1 MRKTLSALLTSALLS
16 AVLPAAAAQ
25 EPQPQTQTPP
35 AQTQP
40 QQSDASAK
48 LTNKDVVDMVKAGL
62 APSIIIAKIKGSP
75 NGFDSSPAALQELKG
90 AGVPDE
96 VMLVMVQASTQ
107 TLPTPTGTAAVE
119 GEPVEVKVPDGTE
132 IEVEL
137 KNNVS
142 GQEVKVGDIVDL
154 TVIRPVQVGGVTIVE
169 KGASARARITT
180 AKKAGHWGK
189 AGKLEWTMQDVQ
201 AVDGNRLP
209 ARFTKRDTGDS
220 KGGTVATAT
229 AITAV
234 VFFPAAPLW
243 GFKKGKPAV
252 MPAGTRYT
260 VFVSGDTAVK
270 GKAAPSAPAQQ

>member
-1 MRKTLSALLTSALLS
+1 VRKILSALLTSALLS
-16 AVLPAAAAQ
+16 AALPAAAAQ
-25 EPQPQTQTPP
+25 DPQPQTQSTQ
-35 AQTQP
+35 AQTQ
-40 QQSDASAK
+40 QAEAR

-62 APSIIIAKIKGSP
+62 TSAVVVAKIKGSAS
-75 NGFDSSPAALQELKG
+75 GFDTSPAALQELKS

-96 VMLVMVQASTQ
+96 VMLVMVQAASAPAANAA
-107 TLPTPTGTAAVE
+107 LTPTGTAAVG

-154 TVIRPVQVGGVTIVE
+154 TVVRPVQVNGVTVID

-229 AITAV
+229 VVTAV
-234 VFFPAAPLW
+234 LFFPAAPLW

-252 MPAGTRYT
+252 VPAGTRYT
-260 VFVSGDTAVK
+260 VFASGDTGVR
-270 GKAAPSAPAQQ
+270 GKAAPAAPAQ

>member
-1 MRKTLSALLTSALLS
+1 MRKTLSALLTSALL
-16 AVLPAAAAQ
+16 ATALPAAAAARQ
-25 EPQPQTQTPP
+25 EQQPQTQT
-35 AQTQP
+35 QP
-40 QQSDASAK
+40 QPAEAR
-48 LTNKDVVDMVKAGL
+48 LTNKDVLDMVKAGL
-62 APSIIIAKIKGSP
+62 ATAVVVAKIKGSAS
-75 NGFDSSPAALQELKG
+75 GFDTSPAALQELKA

-96 VMLVMVQASTQ
+96 VMLSMVQAAAPAPAAA
-107 TLPTPTGTAAVE
+107 LTPTGTAAVE
-119 GEPVEVKVPDGTE
+119 GDPVEVKVPDGTE

-154 TVIRPVQVGGVTIVE
+154 TVLRPVQVGGVTIID

-209 ARFTKRDTGDS
+209 TRFTKRDTGDS

-229 AITAV
+229 AVTAV
-234 VFFPAAPLW
+234 LFFPAAPLW

-252 MPAGTRYT
+252 TPAGTRYT
-260 VFVSGDTAVK
+260 VFVHGDTAVK
-270 GKAAPSAPAQQ
+270 GKAAPAAPAQ

>member
-1 MRKTLSALLTSALLS
+1 MRKTLSALLISALLAS
-16 AVLPAAAAQ
+16 APAARAAAQ
-25 EPQPQTQTPP
+25 DPQPQTQQP
-35 AQTQP
+35 QTQQP
-40 QQSDASAK
+40 QTQQAEAR
-48 LTNKDVVDMVKAGL
+48 LTNKDVSDMVRAGL
-62 APSIIIAKIKGSP
+62 ANAVVIAKIKGSA
-75 NGFDSSPAALQELKG
+75 NGFDTSPAALQELKA

-96 VMLVMVQASTQ
+96 VMLVMVQAAAA
-107 TLPTPTGTAAVE
+107 PNAAPTGTAAAG

-154 TVIRPVQVGGVTIVE
+154 TVVRPVQVGGVTIIE

-189 AGKLEWTMQDVQ
+189 AGKLEWSMQDVQ
-201 AVDGNRLP
+201 AVDGNRLT

-260 VFVSGDTAVK
+260 VFVSGDAAVK
-270 GKAAPSAPAQQ
+270 GRAAQ

>member
-1 MRKTLSALLTSALLS
+1 VRKTLSALLTSALLS
-16 AVLPAAAAQ
+16 AALPVAAAQ
-25 EPQPQTQTPP
+25 DPQTQTQSAQ
-35 AQTQP
+35 AQTQS
-40 QQSDASAK
+40 QQPDAK
-48 LTNKDVVDMVKAGL
+48 LTNQDVVDLIKAGIGP
-62 APSIIIAKIKGSP
+62 AVVVAKIKGSAS
-75 NGFDSSPAALQELKG
+75 GFDTSPAALQELKA

-96 VMLVMVQASTQ
+96 VILAMVQAAAAPAAA
-107 TLPTPTGTAAVE
+107 LTPTGTAAVG

-154 TVIRPVQVGGVTIVE
+154 TVIRPVQVNGVTVVE

-229 AITAV
+229 VVTAV

-260 VFVSGDTAVK
+260 VFASGDTAVK
-270 GKAAPSAPAQQ
+270 GKAARPAAAQ

>member
-1 MRKTLSALLTSALLS
+1 MRKTLSALLTSALL
-16 AVLPAAAAQ
+16 AATLPASAAARQ
-25 EPQPQTQTPP
+25 DQQPTQTQAQSP
-35 AQTQP
+35 APETR
-40 QQSDASAK
+40 
-48 LTNKDVVDMVKAGL
+48 LTNKDVVDMLKAGL
-62 APSIIIAKIKGSP
+62 AHAVVVAKIKGSAS
-75 NGFDSSPAALQELKG
+75 GFDTSPAALRELK
-90 AGVPDE
+90 AANVPDE
-96 VMLVMVQASTQ
+96 VMLVMVQAAAPAAAA
-107 TLPTPTGTAAVE
+107 LPPTGTAAAE

-154 TVIRPVQVGGVTIVE
+154 TVTRPVQVGGVTVID

-189 AGKLEWTMQDVQ
+189 AGKLEWSMQDVQ
-201 AVDGNRLP
+201 VVDGNRLP

-229 AITAV
+229 VVTAV
-234 VFFPAAPLW
+234 LFFPAAPLW

-260 VFVSGDTAVK
+260 VFVHGDAAVK
-270 GKAAPSAPAQQ
+270 GLAAPAAPAP

>member
-1 MRKTLSALLTSALLS
+1 VRKTLSALLTSALL
-16 AVLPAAAAQ
+16 AAALPAAAAAQ
-25 EPQPQTQTPP
+25 DPQPQPQPPQTQT
-35 AQTQP
+35 QSP
-40 QQSDASAK
+40 QADAK
-48 LTNKDVVDMVKAGL
+48 LTNKDVLDMVKAGL
-62 APSIIIAKIKGSP
+62 APAVVVAKIKGSAS
-75 NGFDSSPAALQELKG
+75 GFDTSPAALQELKA

-96 VMLVMVQASTQ
+96 VMLVMVQASAA
-107 TLPTPTGTAAVE
+107 PAPTGTAAVE

-154 TVIRPVQVGGVTIVE
+154 TVIRPVQVNGVTVIE

-234 VFFPAAPLW
+234 VFFPVAPLW
-243 GFKKGKPAV
+243 GLKKGKPAV

-260 VFVSGDTAVK
+260 VFASGDTAVK
-270 GKAAPSAPAQQ
+270 GKAAPPAAAQ